1 MDLFLEIKPVA
12 DFSAS
17 CYWRLTRMAGL
28 AADYAL
34 PKVRRFV
41 RKRDNLRRQ
50 LSASLQDRDQ
60 ASLPALRSALFDSV
74 DRDLDTSS
82 GSRNREPASSRR
94 AVDDLLRRLSSS
106 SLRARHPSDNL
117 RW

>member
-41 RKRDNLRRQ
+41 RKRDNLRRK
-50 LSASLQDRDQ
+50 LSASLADRDQ

-82 GSRNREPASSRR
+82 GSRNREPASLRR

>member
-41 RKRDNLRRQ
+41 RKRGQ
-50 LSASLQDRDQ
+50 SAEE
-60 ASLPALRSALFDSV
+60 ALGVFTRSRPGVAACSQVGFI
-74 DRDLDTSS
+74 
-82 GSRNREPASSRR
+82 
-94 AVDDLLRRLSSS
+94 
-106 SLRARHPSDNL
+106 
-117 RW
+117 